1 MPSRSQAHQLR
12 QPSRIDDAVH
22 RVYRET
28 TAPACVFLI
37 GIGQARRELKEAIDE
52 DPDSAF
58 AHQWYSL
65 RLLFAGHL
73 D

>member
-1 MPSRSQAHQLR
+1 MMQSTESIVKQRPRRLF
-12 QPSRIDDAVH
+12 
-22 RVYRET
+22 
-28 TAPACVFLI
+28 FLI

-52 DPDSAF
+52 DPGSAF